1 MRRVLLARHRGET
14 FCRLCSSLASRIPTI
29 VSRTLFTL
37 TFGASIALAGAA
49 FAQTETKP
57 VWPDEG
63 PLKWKPQPTIRDI
76 TPNDLRT
83 RLYGFADDS
92 MQGRRIGELGNYK
105 GTEYIAREFKRLGL
119 KPAGDNGTYFQNLP
133 YGPMHFDSAAS
144 KLIVAGAPLNAKTDW
159 IPVIPSATNGLNT
172 KASIE
177 NVQTVFAGRW
187 GDTASALDPA
197 TFKGKVAVFIAT
209 PASAGLT
216 GGRGGGGGGGG
227 GGDSTATP
235 APGGGRGARV
245 PRCDSVPNKF
255 GAAAAAAVEAQQ
267 RADSAAGRT
276 RGNRAGVAIR
286 DQRAQRAGAVG
297 ILFVALDSAPRNT
310 VNQIFNTRNGMQ
322 VVAGADA
329 PAGAAITRAAA
340 ANLFGKPV
348 DQLTVGATGQPV
360 SASWS
365 YDWEMSKTPAR
376 NVIAIM
382 PGSDP
387 SRASEYVLVG
397 AHNDHVGINTTVF
410 EHDSLRAVNTITRP
424 QGSNDAAC
432 RPTAEQQHKIDSII
446 ARARSIRQPRK
457 DSIMNGADDDGSGTV
472 ILLEIAEKFAS
483 EKPARSIIF
492 VSHEGEESGLLGSKW
507 FTDHP
512 TVPLTSIVAA
522 HNMDMEAKGRTDQ
535 VKFGGP
541 TSLQT
546 LGSRRLSREFGDII
560 DSVNAARYPE
570 VMAIDKTW
578 DVSANPMNRFC
589 RSDQVNYVLHDIPV
603 TYFST
608 GYAQDYHMATDEPQ
622 YADYDHM
629 ARIGRFIHDVM
640 WAVASR
646 KDKPAIA
653 GPDPSYPACRR

>member
-1 MRRVLLARHRGET
+1 LLARRPGET
-14 FCRLCSSLASRIPTI
+14 FSCLCLLASRILTHVNRI
-29 VSRTLFTL
+29 LLTL
-37 TFGASIALAGAA
+37 TLGASLALSGVAS
-49 FAQTETKP
+49 AQTDTKP

-63 PLKWKPQPTIRDI
+63 PLKWKPQPTTRDI
-76 TPNDLRT
+76 TANDLRT

-92 MQGRRIGELGNYK
+92 MQGRRIGEPGNYK
-105 GTEYIAREFKRLGL
+105 GTDYIAREFKRLGL
-119 KPAGDNGTYFQNLP
+119 KPAGDNGTFFQDLAF
-133 YGPMHFDSAAS
+133 GPMHFDSAS
-144 KLIVAGAPLNAKTDW
+144 SRLIIGGTTLNTKTDW

-172 KASIE
+172 KAAIQ

-197 TFKGKVAVFIAT
+197 AFKGKVAVFIAT
-209 PASAGLT
+209 PATAGLT

-227 GGDSTATP
+227 GADSAATP
-235 APGGGRGARV
+235 NPGGRGARV

-267 RADSAAGRT
+267 RADSIAGRGG
-276 RGNRAGVAIR
+276 RGRGGAAIR
-286 DQRAQRAGAVG
+286 DRRAERAGAVG

-322 VVAGADA
+322 VVPGTDA
-329 PAGAAITRAAA
+329 PAAAAITRATAST
-340 ANLFGKPV
+340 LFGKPM
-348 DQLTVGATGQPV
+348 DELTVGATGQPV
-360 SASWS
+360 SATWT
-365 YDWEMSKTPAR
+365 YNWEMSKTPGR
-376 NVIAIM
+376 NVIAIL

-387 SRASEYVLVG
+387 ARAGEYVLVG

-410 EHDSLRAVNTITRP
+410 EHDSIRAVNTITRP
-424 QGSNDAAC
+424 QGNNDPAC
-432 RPTAEQQHKIDSII
+432 RPTAEQQHRIDSII
-446 ARARSIRQPRK
+446 ARARSIRPPRR

-522 HNMDMEAKGRTDQ
+522 HNMDMEAKGRADQ

-541 TSLQT
+541 SSLQT

-560 DSVNAARYPE
+560 DSVNASRYPE

-589 RSDQVNYVLHDIPV
+589 RSDQVNYVHHDIPV
-603 TYFST
+603 TYFSA
-608 GYAQDYHMATDEPQ
+608 GYAQDYHQVTDEPQ

-640 WAVASR
+640 WAVANR

-653 GPDPSYPACRR
+653 GPDPSYPVCR